1 MLFLTTDNY
10 IITEKI
16 YESKNSTIYKGK
28 RKSNNESVIAKTLSG
43 DYPSPESLLHFKSEY
58 ELMTRINI
66 SGVIKVFEMEKLG
79 DRPIFFM
86 EEFVGLS
93 LKEYIK
99 REKIYL
105 EEFIDIAIK
114 VLRILKQ
121 IHAKNII
128 HKDINPA
135 NILFN
140 PETRQLKIIDFGIA
154 TELLKENPSAISS
167 DLLEGTVYYISPEQS
182 GRMNRTI
189 DYRSD
194 FYSLGVSFYQILT
207 SVLPFNSHDTL
218 EIIHSHIAKKP
229 ELPHEIDNRIPEV
242 ISSIILKLMA
252 KDAEDRYQTCDG
264 ILYDL
269 EECWK
274 RLKNSG
280 EIKTF
285 PIAQKDFSNKLH
297 IPEKL
302 YGRAKEV
309 TQIMKTFHSATKGN
323 AKVLLVSGRSG
334 IGKSAL
340 VGEIHKPVLEY
351 RGYFIAGKYDQYKR
365 NTPYR
370 AIIQAFQ
377 NILNQILSE
386 SYESLAAWKS
396 RLELALGNNGKV
408 ITDIIPELELLIG
421 KQPIVPELSPGD
433 SQNRFELVFQNFLH
447 ALCDVTH
454 PIALFLDDM
463 QWADLPS
470 INLIKSIILNPDSKY
485 LLIILSYRDNEV
497 MPTHPFYS
505 ALEDIKK
512 NGLDIKH
519 ILLNPLSL
527 FDVNHLISDTLSSNK
542 ADTSDLAEV
551 IHLKTGGNPFF
562 VNEVFKNLNEKNLIL
577 APNSK
582 EENARWSWDIEK
594 IKEVKMADNV
604 IELMVEKI
612 EKMAD
617 SRIMILKLAACIGN
631 NFRMD
636 VFAKV
641 LGIPEKD
648 SNLELAFL
656 ANEGFF
662 LLGDNQ
668 ARFVHDK
675 IREATYTLITEEQR
689 VQNHYKIGSV
699 FLKLAGD
706 EKSEEYLFTIVN
718 QLNQGRTLLKE
729 EEKERFI
736 ALNILAGNK
745 SLASGA
751 YEAAEKFFQIVEE
764 TLPSDHWESNYKES
778 LDICSKKA
786 LAEYLATNYESAEFT
801 FAVILRYAKTTL
813 DKISILEIKIML
825 YTSQG
830 KMREALDIAAEALS
844 VLKVSLPANPNE
856 LSPLPEILKIKIK
869 LRNKSIQSLLNLPI
883 LKNQEQLS
891 IMRLLNAC
899 FAPAYISKPALFPVV
914 ALKMVNSTLRYGI
927 TPISPFAFAAFA
939 MIQGSALGDFALG
952 YELGKLAIDMVD
964 KYKFDAVKCRVYFL
978 FAFTVNHFKHH
989 ACTNQKYLS
998 EGIQSGM
1005 ENGDILYAAY
1015 CVNHIVFQS
1024 FSMRQNLALVSEKFE
1039 QYRPIHVKL
1048 RQDDILDMFTLV
1060 EQATYNLRGLSS
1072 DIFMLCGKVFD
1083 ERITVPKWIESINST
1098 TLNAYYLMKIIIE
1111 YLFGDK
1117 NKVVEYEALAVVH
1130 ENGNFGTLFIP
1141 DHVFFESL
1149 ALCHLY
1155 EEFLKLDQKK
1165 DNNNYL
1171 QRIKKNQKRMKKWA
1185 ESCPANFGH
1194 KYYIIEAEVHSITD
1208 ERIEALRAFEKGIEL
1223 AKEHEYLLEEAI
1235 GNELCAKFW
1244 MKNKREKYAKI
1255 HITEAHYA
1263 YKKWGCLPKV
1273 QKLEDEFPYLQS
1285 ITNPKDNDISFSTVH
1300 LTASSTS
1307 SNALDV
1313 KTVLK
1318 ASQAIS
1324 GEIVLDKLLSR
1335 IMKFVIEN
1343 AGAQKGYLL
1352 LPYDDMLK
1360 IEAFGE
1366 IASEIKVLQAI
1377 PLNSDEYLPEA
1388 IVNYV
1393 FRTKEPLVI
1402 ADASR
1407 YAMFATNEYVTKKSI
1422 RSILC
1427 LPILN
1432 QGKLIAILYL
1442 ENNLTTGAFTPDR
1455 VEILN
1460 ILASQA
1466 AISMENA
1473 KLYQNMLKLNQSYE
1487 RFVPSQ
1493 FLTLLGKE
1501 HVTDVRLG
1509 DQIQKE
1515 MSILFSD
1522 IRSFTELSEK
1532 MSPVE
1537 NFNFLNSYL
1546 KMMTP
1551 CVLSNNG
1558 FIDKYIGDAIM
1569 ALFPLSAEDAL
1580 KAAIEMQKQV
1590 RAYNHKQLR
1599 KNLDPISIGIGIHTG
1614 NLMLGTIGSE
1624 DRMEG
1629 TVISDAVNLA
1639 SRMEGLTKQYGA
1651 AILISQDTLMKIHD
1665 PGNYNF
1671 RVLDRVRVK
1680 GKKDTVSVIE
1690 VIDGQPDF
1698 IIELFNQ
1705 TKPDF
1710 ERGVH
1715 SYLMHDLVKA
1725 REYFMKVLVSNR
1737 NDKAAS
1743 IYLQRT
1749 DYLLANGIPPEWEG
1763 IIDYDTK

>member
-10 IITEKI
+10 ILNEKI
-16 YESKNSTIYKGK
+16 YESRNSIIYKGK
-28 RKSNNESVIAKTLSG
+28 RKSNNQDVLAKTLSG
-43 DYPSPESLLHFKSEY
+43 EYPSPESLLRFKSEY
-58 ELMTRINI
+58 ELITRINI
-66 SGVIKVFEMEKLG
+66 AGVIKVFEMEKLG

-86 EEFVGLS
+86 EDFAGLS
-93 LKEYIK
+93 LKDYIK
-99 REKIYL
+99 NEKIYL
-105 EEFIDIAIK
+105 EEFLDIAIK
-114 VLRILKQ
+114 IIKILNQ
-121 IHAKNII
+121 IHEKNII

-140 PETRQLKIIDFGIA
+140 PETRQIKIIDFGIA
-154 TELLKENPSAISS
+154 TELLKENPSPISS
-167 DLLEGTVYYISPEQS
+167 DFLEGTVHYISPEQS

-194 FYSLGVSFYQILT
+194 FYSIGVTFYQILT
-207 SVLPFNSHDTL
+207 GVLPFNSNDTL

-229 ELPHEIDNRIPEV
+229 ELPHQVDNRIPEV

-264 ILYDL
+264 LLNDF

-274 RLKNSG
+274 RLKNTG
-280 EIKTF
+280 EIKPF

-309 TQIMKTFHSATKGN
+309 TQIMKTFHLATKGN

-365 NTPYR
+365 DTPYR

-377 NILNQILSE
+377 NILNQILTE
-386 SYESLAAWKS
+386 SSVSLTAWKT
-396 RLELALGNNGKV
+396 RLESALGNNGKV

-421 KQPIVPELSPGD
+421 KQPLVTDLSPGE
-433 SQNRFELVFQNFLH
+433 SQNRFELVFQNFIH
-447 ALCDVTH
+447 ALCDINH
-454 PIALFLDDM
+454 PIAIFLDDM

-485 LLIILSYRDNEV
+485 LLIILSYRDNEINT
-497 MPTHPFYS
+497 MHPFYL

-512 NGLDIKH
+512 QEIEIKH

-527 FDVNHLISDTLSSNK
+527 FDVNHLISDTLSCRK
-542 ADTSDLAEV
+542 EDTSELAEV
-551 IHLKTGGNPFF
+551 IHSKTGGNPFF
-562 VNEVFKNLNEKNLIL
+562 VNEVFKDLYEKNLIL
-577 APNSK
+577 SPNSK
-582 EENARWSWDIEK
+582 EGKPKWNWDIEK
-594 IKEVKMADNV
+594 IKEVKIADNV

-612 EKMAD
+612 ERMAD
-617 SRIMILKLAACIGN
+617 SRISILKLAACIGN
-631 NFRMD
+631 HFRMD
-636 VFAKV
+636 VFAQV

-648 SNLELAFL
+648 SNLELAFI

-662 LLGDNQ
+662 LIGDNN

-675 IREATYTLITEEQR
+675 IREATYTLITEEER
-689 VQNHYKIGSV
+689 VYNHYKIGRV
-699 FLKLAGD
+699 YLELAGE
-706 EKSEEYLFTIVN
+706 EKTEEYLFPIVN
-718 QLNQGRTLLKE
+718 QLNQGRALLKE
-729 EEKERFI
+729 EEKEAFI

-745 SLASGA
+745 SLTSGA

-764 TLPSDHWESNYKES
+764 TLPRDHWTRNYRDS
-778 LDICSKKA
+778 LDIFSKKA

-801 FAVILRYAKTTL
+801 FGVILHYAKTTL
-813 DKISILEIKIML
+813 DKIAILEIKIML

-830 KMREALDIAAEALS
+830 KMREALDIATEALS
-844 VLKVSLPANPNE
+844 VLKKSLPANPND
-856 LSPLPEILKIKIK
+856 LSPLPEILKIKLK

-899 FAPAYISKPALFPVV
+899 FAPAYISKPALFPII
-914 ALKMVNSTLRYGI
+914 ALKMVNSTLNFGI
-927 TPISPFAFAAFA
+927 SPISPFAFAAFG
-939 MIQGSALGDFALG
+939 MIQGSGLGDFGLG

-964 KYKFDAVKCRVYFL
+964 KYKFDAIKSRVYFI
-978 FAFTVNHFKHH
+978 FAFTINHFKFH
-989 ACTNQKYLS
+989 ARTSQEYLS
-998 EGIQSGM
+998 ESIQSGM
-1005 ENGDILYAAY
+1005 DNGDILYAAY
-1015 CVNHIVFQS
+1015 SVNHIVFQS

-1039 QYRPIHVKL
+1039 KYHPIHVKL
-1048 RQDDILDMFTLV
+1048 KQDDVQDMFRLI

-1072 DIFMLCGKVFD
+1072 DTFMLCGKVFD
-1083 ERITVPKWIESINST
+1083 ERITIPKWIESKNST

-1111 YLFGDK
+1111 YLLGDK
-1117 NKVVEYEALAVVH
+1117 DKVLDYEALAVVH

-1149 ALCHLY
+1149 ALCDKY
-1155 EEFLKLDQKK
+1155 EKNISSGQKK
-1165 DNNNYL
+1165 DNGNYL

-1185 ESCPANFGH
+1185 DSCPANFGH
-1194 KYYIIEAEVHSITD
+1194 KYYIIEAELHAITGK
-1208 ERIEALRAFEKGIEL
+1208 RIEALQAFEKGIDL

-1255 HITEAHYA
+1255 HFTEAHYA

-1273 QKLEDEFPYLQS
+1273 QKLEEKYSYLQS
-1285 ITNPKDNDISFSTVH
+1285 MNNKKDNDISFSTVH
-1300 LTASSTS
+1300 VTASSTS

-1313 KTVLK
+1313 RTVLK

-1324 GEIVLDKLLSR
+1324 GEIVLDKLLSK

-1352 LPYDDMLK
+1352 LPDQDILK

-1366 IASEIKVLQAI
+1366 IDSEIKVLQSI
-1377 PLNSDEYLPEA
+1377 PLNSDEYLSEA

-1393 FRTKEPLVI
+1393 FRTKESLVI
-1402 ADASR
+1402 GDASK
-1407 YAMFATNEYVTKKSI
+1407 YAMFATNEYIINKSI
-1422 RSILC
+1422 RSVLC

-1432 QGKLIAILYL
+1432 QGKLIALLYL

-1473 KLYQNMLKLNQSYE
+1473 RLYQNMLKLNLSYE

-1493 FLTLLGKE
+1493 FLTLLEKE
-1501 HVTDVRLG
+1501 HVTDVKLG

-1546 KMMTP
+1546 KTMTP
-1551 CVLSNNG
+1551 CVLNNNG

-1580 KAAIEMQKQV
+1580 KAAIEMQRQV
-1590 RAYNHKQLR
+1590 RVYNNRRLR

-1651 AILISQDTLMKIHD
+1651 AILISQETLMKIHD
-1665 PGNYNF
+1665 PGKYNF
-1671 RVLDRVRVK
+1671 RILDRVRVK
-1680 GKKDTVSVIE
+1680 GKKNTVSVIE

-1698 IIELFNQ
+1698 IIELFTK

-1725 REYFMKVLVSNR
+1725 KEYFIKVLSSNI